1 MCIRDS
7 SYSFIKSNSRI
18 INKRSSNI
26 VKLNLVPDIN
36 HINHVIDGLNNIPSS
51 IWLTDEQI
59 AQAATEVSRYSQV
72 DKTGVIG
79 FLASGIEQAIDLVH
93 TVLKGAG
100 LEYTYGIAIITLTCL
115 IKAATLPLTT
125 KQLESTTKMQKL
137 TPLQQKIQAKYANDE
152 QTKNQMLSQLFQTA
166 QVNPLAGCFPA
177 LVQIPIFISLY
188 RALLNLVAENKL
200 DEPFLWIPDLEG
212 PVYQKP
218 PGESLDWLKSIIS
231 GNPDLGWS
239 DTIAFMSLP
248 LILYVSQ
255 TISMKILQPKKDPNR
270 IMTEQEQFSQGLV
283 NNLPFIVAFFSLN
296 VPAGLSIYWIVNNV
310 LTTVITVL
318 VKKQYEN
325 DTLPVEVDQMMAL
338 IDSPVKSNNN
348 GPKVSMGKQE
358 LRMADDRSK
367 KTSGFGTPVDIIDS
381 EIAKSKSN
389 SSLLDKLDADDFATD
404 NGENDKNL
412 DITNKTFPPTK
423 PVDVPPT
430 FASSPLLEKLD
441 SDDFG
446 DDRKKNDGKG
456 KKSKKSRK

>member
-1 MCIRDS
+1 MKSFQLLLAVVILCSVSNTYCFKS
-7 SYSFIKSNSRI
+7 SSSRI
-18 INKRSSNI
+18 INNRIKNNNA
-26 VKLNLVPDIN
+26 KLNLVAPDTVN
-36 HINHVIDGLNNIPSS
+36 HIIDGLNNIPSS

-59 AQAATEVSRYSQV
+59 AQASAEVSRYSQV

-79 FLASGIEQAIDLVH
+79 FFADGIERAIDLVH
-93 TVLKGAG
+93 NVLKGAG
-100 LEYTYGIAIITLTCL
+100 LQYTYGIAIIVLTCL

-152 QTKNQMLSQLFQTA
+152 QTKNQMLAQLFQTA
-166 QVNPLAGCFPA
+166 QVNPLAGCLPA

-212 PVYQKP
+212 PIYQKP

-255 TISMKILQPKKDPNR
+255 TVSMKILQPKKDPNR
-270 IMTEQEQFSQGLV
+270 VMTEQEQFSQGLV

-338 IDSPVKSNNN
+338 IDSPVKSSNS
-348 GPKVSMGKQE
+348 GPKISMGKQE

-367 KTSGFGTPVDIIDS
+367 RTSGFGTPVDVIDA
-381 EIAKSKSN
+381 EIAKSN
-389 SSLLDKLDADDFATD
+389 SDSPLLDKLDATESGDS
-404 NGENDKNL
+404 EKSL
-412 DITNKTFPPTK
+412 
-423 PVDVPPT
+423 DVPSS
-430 FASSPLLEKLD
+430 FASSP
-441 SDDFG
+441 DD
-446 DDRKKNDGKG
+446 DDKKKGEGKG
-456 KKSKKSRK
+456 KRSKKSRK

>member
-1 MCIRDS
+1 
-7 SYSFIKSNSRI
+7 
-18 INKRSSNI
+18 
-26 VKLNLVPDIN
+26 
-36 HINHVIDGLNNIPSS
+36 
-51 IWLTDEQI
+51 
-59 AQAATEVSRYSQV
+59 
-72 DKTGVIG
+72 
-79 FLASGIEQAIDLVH
+79 
-93 TVLKGAG
+93 
-100 LEYTYGIAIITLTCL
+100 
-115 IKAATLPLTT
+115 
-125 KQLESTTKMQKL
+125 
-137 TPLQQKIQAKYANDE
+137 
-152 QTKNQMLSQLFQTA
+152 
-166 QVNPLAGCFPA
+166 
-177 LVQIPIFISLY
+177 
-188 RALLNLVAENKL
+188 LVAENKL

-367 KTSGFGTPVDIIDS
+367 KTSGFGTPVDIIDA
-381 EIAKSKSN
+381 EITKSKSN
-389 SSLLDKLDADDFATD
+389 SSLLDKLDAVDFATD